1 LKIPNT
7 KGAGGVA
14 QMVQPLLSKYEALS
28 SNPST
33 KKKRLMS
40 DWGCG
45 SVVERV
51 SSTQEGMGSI
61 PKARKMKSTQ

>member
-1 LKIPNT
+1 
-7 KGAGGVA
+7 
-14 QMVQPLLSKYEALS
+14 MVQPLLSKYEALS